1 MVRKARSPLAVLRK
15 LLLAAFVLSVLGVA
29 ALFMFGRAGQR
40 REDPLD
46 ERATK
51 GGKGTILIGE
61 DFDYTFTE
69 RERPIFRI
77 RGESIRA
84 DREETLYLDGV
95 ALTLYDKQ
103 GREFHVESKKAAF
116 NQGTNQGQ
124 LQGNVLLKGPGNLEL
139 RTNRLDL
146 LKKGNVVAS
155 RGPVEIRYA
164 ARYVIHAARM
174 QVDVQDELYV
184 LQGGTRVNSVPG
196 VVPPVALTSQRLV
209 YDRKKRWLRVEGGA
223 NLRRGIDRLS
233 ARRIFGNLSEDESAL
248 TFVHAFW
255 DIDGETHSTV
265 QTANGAPQP
274 TRVRFKG
281 KDLAVLLQ
289 PQGNQVRR
297 VELDGAKDGSG
308 KATLEAVG
316 PGILRTLTAKRIEG
330 VLTNGVF
337 SAAEGFGGVEIRETS
352 KIDGKT
358 VVRTANGQRGIA
370 SFRED
375 GQLTRMELHQAVTY
389 RDGQVTATGNLATVD
404 MEEGRGEFFG
414 APVVVSS
421 DRGKLDAPRVVYN
434 TDNQIVTARGGVRAM
449 LNKVEETAM
458 AGTPLSEGEGPVHV
472 ESQEAFWR
480 QEPSSFLFRGD
491 VRAWRGENLLLAPEL
506 RGDRATDTLVATGG
520 VKTLW
525 FPTPEQRAKSAARK
539 DAQSATGQK
548 GPIQVVST
556 EMSFLNKQGVLV
568 YTGNV
573 RVDQEGRTLTCQRLE
588 VELGEKE
595 REAEKMTCTG
605 ETKLNDPRAGRRVE
619 GNRAVYVVGQRQVD
633 ITGEPVVMRDKE
645 GNVVR
650 GRRVLY
656 FMEDGRV
663 EVKGKD
669 EAAPAAAPSPAPAA
683 PGAAGGSGGR

>member
-1 MVRKARSPLAVLRK
+1 MVRKARSPIALIRK
-15 LLLAAFVLSVLGVA
+15 LLLAAFILTVLGVA

-40 REDPLD
+40 GENPLD

-51 GGKGTILIGE
+51 GGKGMTLIGE

-69 RERPIFRI
+69 GERPIFRI
-77 RGESIRA
+77 RGDSIKA
-84 DREETLYLDGV
+84 DREETLYLEGV
-95 ALTLYDKQ
+95 AVTLYDKQ
-103 GREFHVESKKAAF
+103 GREFHLESKRAAF
-116 NQGTNQGQ
+116 NRGSNQGQ
-124 LQGNVLLKGPGNLEL
+124 LQGDVLLKGPGNLEL

-164 ARYVIHAARM
+164 ARYIVHAARM
-174 QVDVQDELYV
+174 QVDVQEELYV

-196 VVPPVALTSQRLV
+196 VEPPVAITSQRLV
-209 YDRKKRWLRVEGGA
+209 YERKKRWLRIEGGA
-223 NLRRGIDRLS
+223 NLRRGLDRLS

-255 DIDGETHSTV
+255 DINGETRSTV
-265 QTANGAPQP
+265 QPAGGAPQP
-274 TRVRFKG
+274 TTVRFRG

-289 PQGNQVRR
+289 PTGNQVRR
-297 VELDGAKDGSG
+297 VELDGAKEGGG
-308 KATLEAVG
+308 KAVMEAVG
-316 PGILRTLTAKRIEG
+316 PGIVRTLTARRIEG
-330 VLTNGVF
+330 VLTNGVL
-337 SAAEGFGGVEIRETS
+337 SAAEGLGGIEIRETS
-352 KIDGKT
+352 KVEGRT
-358 VVRTANGQRGIA
+358 VVRTATGQRGTA
-370 SFRED
+370 DFRPD
-375 GQLTRMELHQAVTY
+375 GQLTRVELHQAVTY

-414 APVVVSS
+414 APVVVAS
-421 DRGKLDAPRVVYN
+421 DRGRMDAPRVVYN
-434 TDNQIVTARGGVRAM
+434 TDNQIVTARGGVRA
-449 LNKVEETAM
+449 LLTRVEETAM

-506 RGDRATDTLVATGG
+506 RGDRAADQLVATGG

-539 DAQSATGQK
+539 EGEGTGQK
-548 GPIQVVST
+548 GPIQVVSN
-556 EMSFLNKQGVLV
+556 EMNFLNKQGVLV

-588 VELGEKE
+588 VKLGEKE

-605 ETKLNDPRAGRRVE
+605 DTKLNDPKAGRRVE
-619 GNRAVYVVGQRQVD
+619 GQRAVYEVGQRQVD
-633 ITGEPVVMRDKE
+633 IFGEPVVMRDKD

-650 GRRVLY
+650 GRRVVY

-669 EAAPAAAPSPAPAA
+669 EVAPAAVPNTAPAA
-683 PGAAGGSGGR
+683 PGGAAGSGGR